1 VSLKF
6 NRNYFKYFIALLII
20 ETSIAIFISE
30 GFIRSTFGD
39 FLVVILVYCFVKSF
53 LNKKSLPVAI
63 GVLLFTFL
71 IEFLQLF
78 DILNLLRI
86 ENNKIVKTILGSS
99 FHISDLIA
107 YTLGTISILMVEYMF
122 LRHEKY
128 HSKPST

>member
-1 VSLKF
+1 
-6 NRNYFKYFIALLII
+6 LLII